1 MIYHV
6 TCDGSDHVVDVS
18 EIEPNVYRVLVDGKE
33 RIVDAHET
41 ERTVFSLLVSGES
54 IEANVIER
62 QGGFQM
68 TIEGDYYDLDV
79 VDERRRV
86 LSRAGAIGGTGSAD
100 IKAQMPGK
108 VVKVLVE
115 PGQAVEAGQGVIVLE
130 AMKMENEIKTPTAGT
145 VKEVAVEAGQAV
157 ESGQRLVLVE

>member
-6 TCDGSDHVVDVS
+6 TLEGNDHVIDVS
-18 EIEPNVYRVLVDGKE
+18 EIEPNVYRVSVDGNE
-33 RIVDAHET
+33 RVVDAHAT
-41 ERTVFSLLVSGES
+41 ERTVYSLIIGGES
-54 IEANVIER
+54 IEANVVER

-68 TIEGDYYDLDV
+68 TIEGDFYDLDV

-86 LSRAGAIGGTGSAD
+86 LNRAETAGGAGAAD

-108 VVKVLVE
+108 VLKVLVE
-115 PGQAVEAGQGVIVLE
+115 PGQAVEVGQGVIVLE
-130 AMKMENEIKTPTAGT
+130 AMKMENEIKSPTTGT
-145 VKEVAVEAGQAV
+145 VKEVAVETGQAV

>member
-6 TCDGSDHVVDVS
+6 TLDGTEHAVDVR
-18 EIEPNVYRVLVDGKE
+18 EVEPNVYRVTVDGNE
-33 RIVDAHET
+33 RLVDAHDT
-41 ERTVFSLLVSGES
+41 ERTVYSLIVGGES

-68 TIEGDYYDLDV
+68 TIEGDFYDLDV

-86 LSRAGAIGGTGSAD
+86 LNRADTEGGAGAAD

-108 VVKVLVE
+108 VLKVLVE
-115 PGQAVEAGQGVIVLE
+115 PGQAVEAGQGVVVLE
-130 AMKMENEIKTPTAGT
+130 AMKMENEIKSPTAGT
-145 VKEVAVEAGQAV
+145 VKEVAVETGQAV
-157 ESGQRLVLVE
+157 ESGQRLVLIE